1 MSNNGTTSCNGGTLT
16 YAGTHRTPAV
26 IAIGNT
32 GTITISG
39 SLTQTANPANGP
51 RSFTMVE
58 TNNAV
63 GTLNIVSGA
72 TVNLSGGLM
81 MGGNTISPTGIINM
95 FGGTVNTNG
104 GVWPCGNSV
113 INMYNGT
120 LDTNGVAIY
129 HGGGGTSPATNMTST
144 INISGGLINATQL
157 SLGIGQ
163 LSGANTVTNLVSG
176 TLSVTDVN
184 DNGRPNNRNTFYF
197 DGGILNIRLTSTF
210 PTLSAV
216 VRSGG
221 AILDINGTVTTSSIF
236 SDGGGGGGFTKI
248 GAGTFGFN
256 AINTYTGTTNVS
268 AGTLRVSKKIS
279 GTGSD
284 ASFSQA
290 NFTPT
295 TLTVTFVSGTPPS
308 VGNTYKLFS
317 GATQQTYGSVTLVN
331 YSGTASYNSA
341 DSTLTINT

>member
-1 MSNNGTTSCNGGTLT
+1 MLL
-16 YAGTHRTPAV
+16 
-26 IAIGNT
+26 
-32 GTITISG
+32 IT
-39 SLTQTANPANGP
+39 
-51 RSFTMVE
+51 V
-58 TNNAV
+58 
-63 GTLNIVSGA
+63 
-72 TVNLSGGLM
+72 
-81 MGGNTISPTGIINM
+81 
-95 FGGTVNTNG
+95 
-104 GVWPCGNSV
+104 
-113 INMYNGT
+113 
-120 LDTNGVAIY
+120 
-129 HGGGGTSPATNMTST
+129 
-144 INISGGLINATQL
+144 
-157 SLGIGQ
+157 
-163 LSGANTVTNLVSG
+163 
-176 TLSVTDVN
+176 
-184 DNGRPNNRNTFYF
+184 YF

-210 PTLSAV
+210 PAISSV

-221 AILDINGTVTTSSIF
+221 AILDIGGTVTTSSIF

-248 GAGTFGFN
+248 GSGLFGFN

-331 YSGTASYNSA
+331 YNGTASYNSA